1 MNDTVCA
8 LLVHSFHF
16 IFCFALLCFTLLRFT
31 PCVSFGAVSCAMC
44 ALLSLRSLS
53 LGFLSNFLFYS
64 LAFLM
69 VMMMKK
75 KNAHDKCVLG
85 AVLLYCGG
93 SVAVAGASASALCI
107 SSLARML
114 VHCFALPIKPSS
126 SHYTV
131 LP

>member
-1 MNDTVCA
+1 
-8 LLVHSFHF
+8 
-16 IFCFALLCFTLLRFT
+16 
-31 PCVSFGAVSCAMC
+31 
-44 ALLSLRSLS
+44 
-53 LGFLSNFLFYS
+53 
-64 LAFLM
+64 M

-75 KNAHDKCVLG
+75 KNAHDKCVLC

-93 SVAVAGASASALCI
+93 SVAVAVGGAGARAGAIASASALCV

-114 VHCFALPIKPSS
+114 VHCFALPIIPSS

>member
-1 MNDTVCA
+1 
-8 LLVHSFHF
+8 
-16 IFCFALLCFTLLRFT
+16 
-31 PCVSFGAVSCAMC
+31 
-44 ALLSLRSLS
+44 
-53 LGFLSNFLFYS
+53 
-64 LAFLM
+64 M

-93 SVAVAGASASALCI
+93 SVAVAGASASASALCV